1 MKAVIMISVSKKID
15 ALFLV
20 VDNKRGVGDTA
31 LVTIFCGRTWTI
43 ALDNEKLLEEL
54 ADLTT
59 VLRALLML

>member
-31 LVTIFCGRTWTI
+31 LVTIFCGRT
-43 ALDNEKLLEEL
+43 
-54 ADLTT
+54 
-59 VLRALLML
+59 